1 VYARAR
7 VRVCMYVRA
16 CTRLPACAHA
26 WARVRVCT
34 GCRQQPHVRTAGLYP
49 LSTSDCAA
57 YKQSTCSA
65 STLVDFCRCSH
76 ARFLGGALGATI
88 AAAKQ
93 AQGASFACNEP
104 SISSRGGLTCAISQW
119 VRGPDDADGGAVGKC
134 PRDGG
139 GLGLRSHLAGAVRS
153 AQQASAT
160 ACSSKRSDLRSRTCS
175 DGRGLYPPSSKTRRV
190 SRATSCRSL
199 RRSFACDTCCISPSP
214 VCKRHGAIVSCAQED
229 APAVPAADSC
239 LRRHGAV
246 RNRRLGVV

>member
-1 VYARAR
+1 MYARAR

-34 GCRQQPHVRTAGLYP
+34 GCRKQPHVRTAGLYP

-57 YKQSTCSA
+57 YKQSICSA

-76 ARFLGGALGATI
+76 ATRGSLRRNLAV
-88 AAAKQ
+88 AKH
-93 AQGASFACNEP
+93 AQGESFACNEP

-199 RRSFACDTCCISPSP
+199 RRSFACDTCCISPIP